1 MKKLELTEKILR
13 RLKDEEVAWLT
24 TVNPSNVPQPAPIWF
39 LWEDESLLIYSHGKA
54 LRNRNIEHNDRVSFN
69 LNSNEQG
76 GDIVVVWGRATI
88 ETETPAADQHSI
100 YLDKYRE
107 GIARIGMTPESFAQT
122 YSVVIRVRPTQLKS
136 F

>member
-54 LRNRNIEHNDRVSFN
+54 LRNRNIVHNDRVSFN